1 MHIRREETMDYIV
14 NGNIKLIV
22 EAEKKREENS
32 ARQPILKKANVNAYS
47 KALRRISVKGGG
59 R

>member
-1 MHIRREETMDYIV
+1 MDYIV